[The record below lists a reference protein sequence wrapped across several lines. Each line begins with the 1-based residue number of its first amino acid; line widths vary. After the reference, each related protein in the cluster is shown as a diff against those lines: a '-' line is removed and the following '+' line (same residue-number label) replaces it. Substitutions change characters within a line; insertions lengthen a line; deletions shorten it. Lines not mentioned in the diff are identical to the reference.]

1 MDFDKGHL
9 LLRHARKNNHDARL
23 LFKLCKG
30 HCPQSSSQWNA
41 ETVFYPLVGSVKLPA
56 KMELLNHLCICKAFE
71 DPAVKYRF

>member
-9 LLRHARKNNHDARL
+9 LLRQARKNNHDARS

-30 HCPQSSSQWNA
+30 CCPHSSSQWNA
-41 ETVFYPLVGSVKLPA
+41 EIVFYLPVGSVKLPA
-56 KMELLNHLCICKAFE
+56 KMELLNLPCTCKSFE